1 MLGARVWASFGK
13 HLHDFEKRKSVSIA
27 LLSRVLKLHRLQGCE
42 TISVNP
48 GRGNIKMNS
57 RGTTGE
63 PVVALMPISTT
74 GYVLCS
80 LTSLL

>member
-13 HLHDFEKRKSVSIA
+13 Y
-27 LLSRVLKLHRLQGCE
+27 LQGYE

-63 PVVALMPISTT
+63 PVVALMPLSTT

>member
-27 LLSRVLKLHRLQGCE
+27 LLSRVLKPHRLQGYE

-63 PVVALMPISTT
+63 PVVALMPLSTT